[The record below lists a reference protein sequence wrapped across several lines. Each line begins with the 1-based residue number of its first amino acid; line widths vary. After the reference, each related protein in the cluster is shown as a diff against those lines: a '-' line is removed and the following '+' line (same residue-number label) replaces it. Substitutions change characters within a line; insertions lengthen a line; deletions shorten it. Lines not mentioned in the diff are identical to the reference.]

1 MFSYKTELKIASTVI
16 LNFQNVFKINF
27 VCVCVH
33 MCAFICVC
41 ACVCACVCMYV
52 CVCMCVCVCVCMP
65 ACVRMFV
72 YRSMHMSIECSS
84 SQKKVIHS
92 LKLWLNMGT
101 GTEPRSSVYQQVAL
115 TIKPFF
121 QPHYLTS
128 KFLKYF
134 IHFMFLYLW
143 VSMYLNIVCVMEHTY
158 RFQDKQRNRF
168 SPSTMWDPRN
178 KISLLC
184 LAGST
189 FAN

>member
-1 MFSYKTELKIASTVI
+1 MFSYKTQLKTASTVI
-16 LNFQNVFKINF
+16 LNFQNIFKINF

-41 ACVCACVCMYV
+41 ACVCARVCIHLCVCMSVCMCVHV
-52 CVCMCVCVCVCMP
+52 CVCVHVHVCACMCVCSCVCVCVCMP
-65 ACVRMFV
+65 ACVRVCVCMPACVCMFV

-121 QPHYLTS
+121 
-128 KFLKYF
+128 
-134 IHFMFLYLW
+134 
-143 VSMYLNIVCVMEHTY
+143 
-158 RFQDKQRNRF
+158 
-168 SPSTMWDPRN
+168 
-178 KISLLC
+178 
-184 LAGST
+184 
-189 FAN
+189 

>member
-52 CVCMCVCVCVCMP
+52 CVCLCVCVCVCMP

-121 QPHYLTS
+121 
-128 KFLKYF
+128 
-134 IHFMFLYLW
+134 
-143 VSMYLNIVCVMEHTY
+143 
-158 RFQDKQRNRF
+158 
-168 SPSTMWDPRN
+168 
-178 KISLLC
+178 
-184 LAGST
+184 
-189 FAN
+189 